1 MKRPLI
7 IALTLLAALAVACGG
22 DGDAAE
28 NGGGGNGGS
37 GSNPTSSGSGR
48 PAGPT
53 VEIVELPETVAPGD
67 DVTLVVGT
75 PEGTACN
82 LRVLTPFRT
91 DLNAE
96 GLGAGTADASGQI
109 SWTWPMPAEAPNG
122 SFTVDVTCGSTKVT
136 QFFKVAA

>member
-1 MKRPLI
+1 MKALGI
-7 IALTLLAALAVACGG
+7 IALTLLASLAVACGG

-28 NGGGGNGGS
+28 GGGGGGATNTS
-37 GSNPTSSGSGR
+37 SSGSGR
-48 PAGPT
+48 PEGPS
-53 VEIVELPETVAPGD
+53 VEIVELPETVAAGD
-67 DVTLVVGT
+67 DVTLTVGT
-75 PEGTACN
+75 PEGTACV

-96 GLGAGTADASGQI
+96 GLGSGTADASGQI
-109 SWTWPMPAEAPNG
+109 AWTWTMPETVPNG